1 MINYS
6 FFYYHVLNQAAKEPQ
21 NHIIFL
27 QLSRSKITIKY
38 HSTAASEGDNYVKM
52 EIPVENDNLEDY
64 GLSIL
69 RRDYM
74 KEPKSYCINI
84 R

>member
-1 MINYS
+1 MCY
-6 FFYYHVLNQAAKEPQ
+6 VLSQAAEASQKD
-21 NHIIFL
+21 ISL

-84 R
+84 RWVFFIT

>member
-6 FFYYHVLNQAAKEPQ
+6 FYYPVLNQAAEEPQ
-21 NHIIFL
+21 KDIYL
-27 QLSRSKITIKY
+27 QFCLSKITIKY